1 MENDADNAEKRLRR
15 VPSATSVQVADEAIR
30 MRYTGLWGTLAR
42 YLFITLHGPTSH
54 VSSTY
59 GSHLNPTRNLCNS
72 MILDCP
78 STYLNLL
85 DPPGCLPTSGTKNKI
100 PTRSSLIVT
109 IQESYTC
116 IIPNQCVL
124 SATSHVQIS
133 QAHPT
138 RILHDSTSIV
148 GTRALV
154 EVLGEIQQKLWWEFS
169 CNAAGKV
176 VVDEGVCFAAVR
188 VSLEEQHAHF
198 IPTRGTMIDDL
209 DSMVAGARPSNLE
222 LP

>member
-1 MENDADNAEKRLRR
+1 M
-15 VPSATSVQVADEAIR
+15 
-30 MRYTGLWGTLAR
+30 
-42 YLFITLHGPTSH
+42 
-54 VSSTY
+54 
-59 GSHLNPTRNLCNS
+59 
-72 MILDCP
+72 
-78 STYLNLL
+78 
-85 DPPGCLPTSGTKNKI
+85 
-100 PTRSSLIVT
+100 
-109 IQESYTC
+109 
-116 IIPNQCVL
+116 L

-138 RILHDSTSIV
+138 RILHDGTSIV

-154 EVLGEIQQKLWWEFS
+154 EVLRKLQQKLWWELS
-169 CNAAGKV
+169 CNAASISV
-176 VVDEGVCFAAVR
+176 AVDEEVCFAAVR

>member
-1 MENDADNAEKRLRR
+1 MENDAEKRLRR

-59 GSHLNPTRNLCNS
+59 GSHLNPTRTLCNS
-72 MILDCP
+72 MIVECP

-85 DPPGCLPTSGTKNKI
+85 DPPGCLSTSGTRNKI
-100 PTRSSLIVT
+100 PTRSSLTVT

-116 IIPNQCVL
+116 VIPNQCVL

-154 EVLGEIQQKLWWEFS
+154 EVLGEIQQKLW
-169 CNAAGKV
+169 
-176 VVDEGVCFAAVR
+176 
-188 VSLEEQHAHF
+188 
-198 IPTRGTMIDDL
+198 
-209 DSMVAGARPSNLE
+209 
-222 LP
+222 